1 MEGTVRVAV
10 VGVLPFQEEHLL
22 VAVLLDIHDVSYP
35 LGTGEDTVH
44 IEDILLVDILDSR
57 DVLVVLHIRV
67 AFLDVAGN
75 HLRQDDLAVDNL
87 SFGLVEDIQVDQG
100 SRRDIQAAEPFLA
113 AFPAARVG
121 CILPV
126 DRLVTDQAEVVDLA
140 CRLGF
145 ASLTDVDPD

>member
-22 VAVLLDIHDVSYP
+22 VAVLPDIHDVSYP

-44 IEDILLVDILDSR
+44 IADILWAGILDSR

-75 HLRQDDLAVDNL
+75 HLRQDDLAVDN
-87 SFGLVEDIQVDQG
+87 LVEDIQVDQG

-126 DRLVTDQAEVVDLA
+126 DRLVTDPAEVVDLA

>member
-1 MEGTVRVAV
+1 
-10 VGVLPFQEEHLL
+10 VG
-22 VAVLLDIHDVSYP
+22 
-35 LGTGEDTVH
+35 
-44 IEDILLVDILDSR
+44 ILDSR

-87 SFGLVEDIQVDQG
+87 VEDIQVDQG

-113 AFPAARVG
+113 AFRAARVG

-126 DRLVTDQAEVVDLA
+126 DRLVTDPAEVVDLA

-145 ASLTDVDPD
+145 ASLTDVDLD

>member
-10 VGVLPFQEEHLL
+10 VVVLPFQEEHLL
-22 VAVLLDIHDVSYP
+22 VAVLPDIHDVSYP

-44 IEDILLVDILDSR
+44 IEGILWVGILDSR

-87 SFGLVEDIQVDQG
+87 VEDIQVDQG
-100 SRRDIQAAEPFLA
+100 SHRDIQAAEPFLV

-126 DRLVTDQAEVVDLA
+126 DRLVTDPAEVVDLA

-145 ASLTDVDPD
+145 ASLTDVDQD

>member
-22 VAVLLDIHDVSYP
+22 VAVLPDIHP

-44 IEDILLVDILDSR
+44 IEDILWVGILDSR

-87 SFGLVEDIQVDQG
+87 VEDIQVDQG
-100 SRRDIQAAEPFLA
+100 SRRDILAAEPFLA

-126 DRLVTDQAEVVDLA
+126 DRLVTDPAEVVDLA